1 MAGNMLSASKMLRQ
15 RLSSKKPRN
24 KKRNYFTNAA
34 EKKKFIKLNFCLRKI
49 GWEGCPT
56 RFGYVDWQYLQISST
71 ALYSSHIS
79 TVFNRFFLLQTSDK
93 ERIMG

>member
-34 EKKKFIKLNFCLRKI
+34 EKKKIHQAKFLFAENWMGRMSNSFWKCRLAVFVNIIYRFIFEPYI
-49 GWEGCPT
+49 
-56 RFGYVDWQYLQISST
+56 Y
-71 ALYSSHIS
+71 
-79 TVFNRFFLLQTSDK
+79 
-93 ERIMG
+93 

>member
-34 EKKKFIKLNFCLRKI
+34 EKKKIHQAKFLFAENWMGRMSNSFWICRLAVFVNIIYRFIFEPYIYC
-49 GWEGCPT
+49 
-56 RFGYVDWQYLQISST
+56 F
-71 ALYSSHIS
+71 
-79 TVFNRFFLLQTSDK
+79 
-93 ERIMG
+93 

>member
-34 EKKKFIKLNFCLRKI
+34 EKKKIHQAKFLFAENWMGRMSNSFWICRLAVFVNIIYRFIFEPYI
-49 GWEGCPT
+49 
-56 RFGYVDWQYLQISST
+56 Y
-71 ALYSSHIS
+71 
-79 TVFNRFFLLQTSDK
+79 
-93 ERIMG
+93 